1 MNQRP
6 QKPPRYQDINSIYF
20 LTFCTFKRS
29 PVLHLPEIPEFLI
42 KELKFYE
49 RKIQKLI
56 AYTIM
61 PDHVHLLIEV
71 ETVQSLSTFLRDFKK
86 FTSREI
92 NLRSSRSPNGS
103 NKTQRV
109 WQPGTMDHSIRMSW
123 DSKDYSN
130 HLAYLF
136 YNSQKH
142 LNITPKDFPYHNF
155 MDFVK
160 EGYFEEDFCSWD
172 EKTNERFQIYE
183 K

>member
-1 MNQRP
+1 MIIGYYIYYMNQRP
-6 QKPPRYQDINSIYF
+6 QKPPRYQEINSIYF
-20 LTFCTFKRS
+20 LTFCTFKRL
-29 PVLHLPEIPEFLI
+29 PLLHLPEIPEFLI

-61 PDHVHLLIEV
+61 PDHVHLLVEV
-71 ETVQSLSTFLRDFKK
+71 ETVESLSTFLRDFKK

-109 WQPGTMDHSIRMSW
+109 WQPGTMDHCIRMSW
-123 DSKDYSN
+123 DNKDYSN

-142 LNITPKDFPYHNF
+142 LNITPKDFPLSQFH
-155 MDFVK
+155 
-160 EGYFEEDFCSWD
+160 GFCQRRVFRR
-172 EKTNERFQIYE
+172 RFLLMG
-183 K
+183 